1 MHEEINNSSVINK
14 DEVDLFI
21 NWLERKPTRIKLLL
35 NSKTDGDSIDT
46 FYSKCSNKFPT
57 VVFVKT
63 TKGRRFG
70 GYCSIG
76 WENTNGS
83 DKKDINNFIFS
94 LDKKKKYKI
103 KKPEYGIQTYST
115 YFAFGGGSDFYIYD
129 KCTSYTNNYNYNTG
143 TYETTEQYELNGEY
157 NFTVS
162 SYEVYQIEY

>member
-70 GYCSIG
+70 GYCSVG
-76 WENTNGS
+76 LENKNGEFI
-83 DKKDINNFIFS
+83 KDLHSFIFS
-94 LDKKKKYKI
+94 LDNKKNIISKNLKK
-103 KKPEYGIQTYST
+103 
-115 YFAFGGGSDFYIYD
+115 
-129 KCTSYTNNYNYNTG
+129 
-143 TYETTEQYELNGEY
+143 LL
-157 NFTVS
+157 
-162 SYEVYQIEY
+162 

>member
-70 GYCSIG
+70 GCCSVG
-76 WENTNGS
+76 WENKNGEFI
-83 DKKDINNFIFS
+83 KDLHSFIFS
-94 LDKKKKYKI
+94 LDNKKNIISKNLKK
-103 KKPEYGIQTYST
+103 
-115 YFAFGGGSDFYIYD
+115 
-129 KCTSYTNNYNYNTG
+129 
-143 TYETTEQYELNGEY
+143 LL
-157 NFTVS
+157 
-162 SYEVYQIEY
+162 

>member
-70 GYCSIG
+70 GYCSVG
-76 WENTNGS
+76 WENKNGEFI
-83 DKKDINNFIFS
+83 KDLHSFIFS
-94 LDKKKKYKI
+94 LDNKKKYNI
-103 KKPEYGIQTYST
+103 KKPEEAIVTGSDE
-115 YFAFGGGSDFYIYD
+115 FAFGKGSDINICNN
-129 KCTSYTNNYNYNTG
+129 CTSNNENYNDDAG
-143 TYETTEQYELNGEY
+143 TYETTEENELNGER

>member
-1 MHEEINNSSVINK
+1 METKVDSLTQKVQDLETKLNELYAYKNGIEELIKEKEAKKKAELELHEEINNSSVINK

-70 GYCSIG
+70 GYCSVG
-76 WENTNGS
+76 WENKNGEFI
-83 DKKDINNFIFS
+83 KDLHSFIFS
-94 LDKKKKYKI
+94 LDNKKNIISKNLKK
-103 KKPEYGIQTYST
+103 
-115 YFAFGGGSDFYIYD
+115 
-129 KCTSYTNNYNYNTG
+129 
-143 TYETTEQYELNGEY
+143 LL
-157 NFTVS
+157 
-162 SYEVYQIEY
+162 